1 MAKYKQIYIHH
12 KVLILKYK
20 NKKWLYRQLRGN
32 LASWLRLEC
41 NLRKINEELILSCLK
56 KLKKMS
62 IPYDKHLAYLY
73 NLLLSQLIQMDII
86 FLSAKVARITVKTR
100 TRDVTL
106 HIRVPRKLAQRL
118 IPVCI
123 QEPSISNPI
132 SPVKC

>member
-1 MAKYKQIYIHH
+1 MF
-12 KVLILKYK
+12 
-20 NKKWLYRQLRGN
+20 
-32 LASWLRLEC
+32 E
-41 NLRKINEELILSCLK
+41 
-56 KLKKMS
+56 KLKKKKS
-62 IPYDKHLAYLY
+62 ILYNKHLAYLY
-73 NLLLSQLIQMDII
+73 HLLLSQLIQMDIV

-106 HIRVPRKLAQRL
+106 HIRVPRKLTQRL